1 MKFFCISSVFHPKCV
16 RNTKRSRSPFFI
28 VFCFLRSADCR
39 DTLSAV
45 VAPEAYRGCDNS
57 CGWIRCMNHLSTAYV
72 NGYVCTTAPYNQI
85 TWLHIAVGYR

>member
-39 DTLSAV
+39 DTLPAV
-45 VAPEAYRGCDNS
+45 IAPEAYRGGNYS
-57 CGWIRCMNHLSTAYV
+57 GRWICRMNHLAATYV
-72 NGYVCTTAPYNQI
+72 NGYMCTTAPYDQI
-85 TWLHIAVGYR
+85 AWLHITVGYR